1 MRQMILWLRP
11 NLCEAENAFLLIL
24 GVQITWPGKICANF
38 WIKNFQDMEHSAIL
52 LRNKIILPKAI
63 VPIMVPTII
72 FMLMLE
78 WWNSHVWVWLM
89 VLIGEAKTHN
99 FVFTQMLSWVTSPDT
114 LGTLLRL
121 LLRSRLL
128 MRNLLPIFISKS
140 WSLLVWMMPSIR
152 GLSKLLSWK
161 IELILRGVLRI
172 WRFLWT
178 NFLLLREVGRF
189 IRNNQFLYILL
200 RMSIPCHSIGEWVC
214 VAGNLLWLGKE
225 GTILSQVLLLMG
237 SLILLRMSW
246 GLFVTFGL
254 TRKSIKL
261 IRVNLLLLWT
271 ILEKD
276 ILFLLV
282 FLSLCVMVH
291 LRCPLRGLSQNKSP
305 PLLLSLFLPIV
316 RILRMFMVMSFTFR
330 CFRRG
335 LTFWIWLIRVLNL
348 SVLLQN
354 LIYTDEYR
362 FVIGLYFLFI
372 LFFIFGL

>member
-1 MRQMILWLRP
+1 MRQKILWLRP

-24 GVQITWPGKICANF
+24 GAQITWPGKICANF
-38 WIKNFQDMEHSAIL
+38 WRKNFLDMGLSATL
-52 LRNKIILPKAI
+52 LRKRIMLPKAI
-63 VPIMVPTII
+63 VHIMELTII
-72 FMLMLE
+72 SMLM
-78 WWNSHVWVWLM
+78 WGFWSNHVWVWLM
-89 VLIGEAKTHN
+89 VLIGEGRTHN
-99 FVFTQMLSWVTSPDT
+99 SVSTLMWSLDTFLGISGTS
-114 LGTLLRL
+114 LRL
-121 LLRSRLL
+121 PLRSLL
-128 MRNLLPIFISKS
+128 LIRSLLPISISKS
-140 WSLLVWMMPSIR
+140 WNLLVLMMVSIR
-152 GLSKLLSWK
+152 GLNRLPLWK
-161 IELILRGVLRI
+161 IEPILRGVLRI

-237 SLILLRMSW
+237 SLILLRTIW

-254 TRKSIKL
+254 TRKSTKL
-261 IRVNLLLLWT
+261 IRVNLLLWWT

-291 LRCPLRGLSQNKSP
+291 LRCPLRGPNQNKF
-305 PLLLSLFLPIV
+305 PLLSPLLSSPIARV
-316 RILRMFMVMSFTFR
+316 LRMFMVMSFIFR
-330 CFRRG
+330 CSRQG
-335 LTFWIWLIRVLNL
+335 LTFWIWLKRVSNL

-372 LFFIFGL
+372 LFFYFYL